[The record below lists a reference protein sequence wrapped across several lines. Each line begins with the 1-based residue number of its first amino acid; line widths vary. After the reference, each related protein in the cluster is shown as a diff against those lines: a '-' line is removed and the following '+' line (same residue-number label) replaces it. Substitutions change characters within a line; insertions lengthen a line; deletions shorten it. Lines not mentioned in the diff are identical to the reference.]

1 MKNENEHYL
10 SDWLADKISDNQLRQ
25 LVSEADFLAFQKI
38 KSALNNYSV
47 LEPNMDHHFAAI
59 KEKYNAKKTAT
70 RGRAE
75 QSEAKPRSVIPMWS
89 YAVAAS
95 LLLFLGL
102 YQFYFFSNEVQTDFG
117 FTKTIVLKDNSN
129 VTLNAKS
136 KIVYPNLFQYNRKIR
151 LEGEA
156 FFEVQKGSSFIV
168 ITALGEVRVLGTK
181 FNVSSFDD
189 YFEVICY
196 EGKVSVKVNKKT
208 TILTK
213 GESVRFCNDTFE
225 NWADEN
231 GIKPLWIS
239 GENTFKN
246 VPMKYVFAKFKNQ
259 YNVEVAFPK
268 SVEDIK
274 FTGSFANT
282 NIETALKSICIPL
295 HLEYSNTNS
304 RKIQISE

>member
-10 SDWLADKISDNQLRQ
+10 SDWLSDTISDDQLQQ
-25 LVSEADFLAFQKI
+25 LVSEDDFLAFQKI
-38 KSALNNYSV
+38 KKALDNYSV
-47 LEPNMDHHFAAI
+47 SDANMERNFTAI
-59 KEKYNAKKTAT
+59 KEKYTTNKVAKH
-70 RGRAE
+70 
-75 QSEAKPRSVIPMWS
+75 RSVIPMWS

-95 LLLFLGL
+95 LLLFFGL

-117 FTKTIVLKDNSN
+117 YTKTIVLKDNSQ

-136 KIVYPNLFQYNRKIR
+136 KISYPNLFQYNRSIQ

-156 FFEVQKGSSFIV
+156 FFEVQKGSSFTV
-168 ITALGEVRVLGTK
+168 RTPLGNVKVLGTK
-181 FNVSSFDD
+181 FNVNSFDD

-196 EGKVSVKVNKKT
+196 EGKVSVEVNQKA

-213 GESVRFCNDTFE
+213 GESVRFYNASFE
-225 NWADEN
+225 NWADN
-231 GIKPLWIS
+231 NLKKPLWIS
-239 GENTFKN
+239 GENSFKN

-268 SVEDIK
+268 SVEGIK
-274 FTGSFANT
+274 FTGSFANA

-295 HLEYSNTNS
+295 HLNYSNVAS